1 MGNNYYLIT
10 EEVFTMASEDEKRE
24 ALMRMQQAHPQAGP
38 TDAQRQQQQQQAVQL
53 RDMRPQLRETV
64 SKEQVQ
70 AETVA
75 RRTWDMFINAIG

>member
-1 MGNNYYLIT
+1 MAT
-10 EEVFTMASEDEKRE
+10 EEDQKRE
-24 ALMRMQQAHPQAGP
+24 ALMRMREMHPQAGP

-64 SKEQVQ
+64 SREQVQ

-75 RRTWDMFINAIG
+75 RRTWDMFMSAIG